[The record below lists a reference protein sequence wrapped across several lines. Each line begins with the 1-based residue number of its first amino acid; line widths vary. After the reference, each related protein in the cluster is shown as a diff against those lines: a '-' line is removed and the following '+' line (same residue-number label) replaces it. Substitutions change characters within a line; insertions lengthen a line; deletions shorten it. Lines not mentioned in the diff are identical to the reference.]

1 MSVYFVV
8 QEQVNDP
15 AGLQNYMKAAR
26 ASSLGRGRA
35 IIVDD
40 DVTPV
45 EGDWHGSRLVV
56 LEFDDDAAFR
66 EWYDSPEYQAA
77 LPLRLS
83 ATDSRGALAK
93 GLDSWAL
100 VWCIQCG
107 FELKVE
113 CLHGRDQ
120 QHADVEHW

>member
-1 MSVYFVV
+1 MSGYFVV

-35 IIVDD
+35 IIVDA

-93 GLDSWAL
+93 GL
-100 VWCIQCG
+100 G
-107 FELKVE
+107 
-113 CLHGRDQ
+113 
-120 QHADVEHW
+120 

>member
-15 AGLQNYMKAAR
+15 AGLQNYMKAAW

-93 GLDSWAL
+93 GL
-100 VWCIQCG
+100 G
-107 FELKVE
+107 
-113 CLHGRDQ
+113 
-120 QHADVEHW
+120 